1 MRRSNGF
8 TLLEMLVAMGVLL
21 VVLGVVLVFLVQSNR
36 SYVAQERVSDRQA
49 AADSAIQLMVYE
61 VGLAGY
67 KGVGE
72 NDPTKSF
79 ASGSNTLVINRGGG
93 TNVPDEITVRY
104 FEDRFVG
111 APQEVVVSYS
121 VDTAAGRLIR
131 REGTADPQEMIDG
144 VSNLKVVQFLRRD
157 GVRVDV
163 TSGTTNVPGN
173 LAAINVE
180 ITLVD
185 GNTWRF
191 PIATANPQVAAIN

>member
-1 MRRSNGF
+1 
-8 TLLEMLVAMGVLL
+8 
-21 VVLGVVLVFLVQSNR
+21 
-36 SYVAQERVSDRQA
+36 
-49 AADSAIQLMVYE
+49 
-61 VGLAGY
+61 
-67 KGVGE
+67 
-72 NDPTKSF
+72 
-79 ASGSNTLVINRGGG
+79 NRGGG
-93 TNVPDEITVRY
+93 TNLPDEITVLY
-104 FEDRFVG
+104 VEDRFVG
-111 APQEVVVSYS
+111 APEELVVSYS

-131 REGTADPQEMIDG
+131 REGTAAPQEMIDG
-144 VSNLKVVQFLRRD
+144 VSTPQVFQFLRRD